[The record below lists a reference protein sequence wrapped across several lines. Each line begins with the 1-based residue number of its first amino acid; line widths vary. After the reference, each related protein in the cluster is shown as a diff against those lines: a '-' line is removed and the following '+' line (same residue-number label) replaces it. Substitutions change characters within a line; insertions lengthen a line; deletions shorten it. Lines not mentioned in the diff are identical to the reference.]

1 MRYLLILLTCIT
13 LAGCVERE
21 PAKVLQLSVTPVSDT
36 TLIISDDDTVKVISD
51 IETRKS
57 KDTVIVKE
65 PVIVYPPKSTHPKE
79 PSREPGILSPVPR
92 FG

>member
-36 TLIISDDDTVKVISD
+36 TLIISDDDTVKVI
-51 IETRKS
+51 TRIPSQKS
-57 KDTVIVKE
+57 NDTVIVKE
-65 PVIVYPPKSTHPKE
+65 PVIVNPPKTKKFKE